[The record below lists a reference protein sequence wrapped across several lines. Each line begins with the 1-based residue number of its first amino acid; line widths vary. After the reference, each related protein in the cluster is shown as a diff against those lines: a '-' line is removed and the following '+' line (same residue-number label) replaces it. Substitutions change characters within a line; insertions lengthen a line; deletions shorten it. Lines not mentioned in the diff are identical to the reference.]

1 MVGSLVFEYL
11 ERLVIKKNKV
21 IARQKIREGVGRIRN
36 VKQGPDG
43 LIYIGVEGKGI
54 LKIIPQPPL
63 S

>member
-11 ERLVIKKNKV
+11 ERLFFKDNKV
-21 IARQKIREGVGRIRN
+21 VERHKILEGVGRVRN

-54 LKIIPQPPL
+54 LKIIPQPPIK
-63 S
+63 